1 MEKISIEELLVAVDG
16 ILVSGSKDKYF
27 SSVSIDSREE
37 QKGSLFVPI
46 NGSNINAH
54 RFIEQ
59 AFKNGA
65 VATLMSEDVNIKLDG
80 TYIKV
85 DNTTTALQKLAAF
98 YRRKFTIPVIGITG
112 SVGKTSTKEM
122 ISSVLSARFNVHKT
136 IGNFNGQ
143 IGLPITVFNLN
154 KYHEVAVLEMG
165 ISEFDEMD
173 RLSKIAAPNYA
184 VITNIGVTHIENLKT
199 KENILKEKFKIINT
213 LDRNSKLFINGD
225 DELLSRLQ
233 NAYKFQVV
241 SFGINND
248 CTFTGRNI
256 VSNGELTEFDVIH
269 KENKYHMQIET
280 VGEHNVLNAIAAVG
294 IGIELG
300 LSIDEIKNGLLKF
313 KPLDMRQ
320 QIYNF
325 DGIKIID
332 DSYNANP
339 DSMKSALNVLCQIG
353 KDGRKIAVLADMLEL
368 GESSEEL
375 HYMIGKHCADLNID
389 ILLTVG
395 EEAKYINN
403 GARENNSEIKVKHF
417 IDNNEVVVYLSE
429 EVKNNDV
436 ILVKGSRGMKTDFIV
451 KKMMDLFKK

>member
-1 MEKISIEELLVAVDG
+1 MEKISIEELLAAVDG
-16 ILVSGSKDKYF
+16 VLVSGCKDKYI

-46 NGSNINAH
+46 NGNNINAH

-65 VATLMSEDVNIKLDG
+65 VATLMSEDVDINLDG

-85 DNTTTALQKLAAF
+85 DNTTIALQKLASF
-98 YRRKFTIPVIGITG
+98 YRRRFTIPVIGITG

-122 ISSVLSARFNVHKT
+122 TSSVLSARFNVHKT

-154 KYHEVAVLEMG
+154 KCHEVAVIEMG
-165 ISEFDEMD
+165 ISEFNEMD

-213 LDRNSKLFINGD
+213 LDKNSKLFINGD
-225 DELLSRLQ
+225 DELLSKLQ
-233 NAYKFQVV
+233 NVYKFEIV

-256 VSNGELTEFDVIH
+256 ISNGELTEFDVIH

-280 VGEHNVLNAIAAVG
+280 VGEHNVLNAIAAVA

-300 LSIDEIKNGLLKF
+300 LSIDEIKKGLLKF

-320 QIYNF
+320 QIYKF

-332 DSYNANP
+332 DSYNASY
-339 DSMKSALNVLCQIG
+339 DSVKNSLDLIG
-353 KDGRKIAVLADMLEL
+353 KSPRRKIVVLGDILEL
-368 GESSEEL
+368 DNYGESIHRS
-375 HYMIGKHCADLNID
+375 IAPIVIANKID
-389 ILLTVG
+389 KLFLVG
-395 EEAKYINN
+395 DMAKYI
-403 GARENNSEIKVKHF
+403 GLEATKLGYNS
-417 IDNNEVVVYLSE
+417 DNIYYFSKESDSYQTLEKELKKDDIVLFKASH
-429 EVKNNDV
+429 
-436 ILVKGSRGMKTDFIV
+436 GMKLDNIV
-451 KKMMDLFKK
+451 NHLMNS

>member
-1 MEKISIEELLVAVDG
+1 
-16 ILVSGSKDKYF
+16 
-27 SSVSIDSREE
+27 
-37 QKGSLFVPI
+37 
-46 NGSNINAH
+46 
-54 RFIEQ
+54 
-59 AFKNGA
+59 
-65 VATLMSEDVNIKLDG
+65 
-80 TYIKV
+80 
-85 DNTTTALQKLAAF
+85 
-98 YRRKFTIPVIGITG
+98 
-112 SVGKTSTKEM
+112 
-122 ISSVLSARFNVHKT
+122 
-136 IGNFNGQ
+136 
-143 IGLPITVFNLN
+143 
-154 KYHEVAVLEMG
+154 
-165 ISEFDEMD
+165 
-173 RLSKIAAPNYA
+173 
-184 VITNIGVTHIENLKT
+184 
-199 KENILKEKFKIINT
+199 
-213 LDRNSKLFINGD
+213 
-225 DELLSRLQ
+225 
-233 NAYKFQVV
+233 
-241 SFGINND
+241 
-248 CTFTGRNI
+248 
-256 VSNGELTEFDVIH
+256 
-269 KENKYHMQIET
+269 MQIET